1 VAERQRRLVEAV
13 RPEHAASRRSRPR
26 RSQRP
31 APSNDQED
39 AWRSSSTFDNGAT
52 YTEMRLL
59 ARAYAATK
67 DEKYKQ
73 SFERGLKFIF
83 DSQYPNGGWPQRFPL
98 QNNYGRHITFNDK
111 LMSSVMALLKEV
123 SAGRGDFGFVPEAER
138 KHAKE
143 AFDRGVECVLK
154 MQIKNPQGELTGWC
168 QQHDEVT
175 LAPASARAY
184 ELPSI
189 ASFETADMVFT
200 LMQIERPEEHV
211 RHAITSA
218 VKWLEK
224 SQIHGKRYELIRDKS
239 FKYGVDRKLSDDPN
253 APPLWARF
261 YEIETNRPMF
271 SDRDGAKRYELSE
284 VGEERR
290 AKYAWYGTFGEK
302 VLAEYPKWQKRVGGE
317 REIRSLWSAGA
328 PERAGGFAD
337 FGLENGVHVGL
348 RAEAGALGDD
358 FELERGFGE
367 ELDGSVDAQANDLAV
382 DRPPYHLSKTSFE
395 HAARQ
400 GDFFDDVVDVD
411 PLTAVIA

>member
-1 VAERQRRLVEAV
+1 MMMRTGMAAAVVTLSWVCICAVNVSAAELPPAEPVLSNAMKQPPQWWATAEGKTLADNLVTWQNANGGWWKQYDPNTP
-13 RPEHAASRRSRPR
+13 RPADLAPAGLGRG
-26 RSQRP
+26 P

-59 ARAYAATK
+59 ARACAATK
-67 DEKYKQ
+67 DEKYKAA
-73 SFERGLKFIF
+73 FERGLKFIF

-111 LMSSVMALLKEV
+111 LMSSVMLLLKEV
-123 SAGRGDFGFVPEAER
+123 SAGSGDFGFVDEAQR
-138 KHAKE
+138 KRAKE

-189 ASFETADMVFT
+189 ASFETADMVLT
-200 LMQIERPEEHV
+200 LMQIEKPDDRV
-211 RHAITSA
+211 RQAITSA

-239 FKYGVDRKLSDDPN
+239 LKYGVDRRLSDDPN

-271 SDRDGAKRYELSE
+271 SDRDGGKRYALSE

-302 VLAEYPKWQKRVGGE
+302 VLSEYPKWQKRVGA
-317 REIRSLWSAGA
+317 SA
-328 PERAGGFAD
+328 
-337 FGLENGVHVGL
+337 
-348 RAEAGALGDD
+348 
-358 FELERGFGE
+358 
-367 ELDGSVDAQANDLAV
+367 
-382 DRPPYHLSKTSFE
+382 K
-395 HAARQ
+395 
-400 GDFFDDVVDVD
+400 
-411 PLTAVIA
+411 